1 MENIYQE
8 SIAAVEQGAKFKVD
22 FQKRLL
28 KVGDRI
34 IVDNGKYEGNLG
46 IGLAG
51 DATEFIAN
59 VENMYD
65 SYKHSMPSERSE
77 SQRKR
82 YFIALPEKELD
93 DDDMLY
99 GVGRDAAQIALE
111 LYLLSQILLGFQWN
125 ESMMGKWFWQSK
137 VDKDLVILRKWF
149 NN

>member
-8 SIAAVEQGAKFKVD
+8 SIVAVEQGAKFKVD

-28 KVGDRI
+28 KIGDKI
-34 IVDNGKYEGNLG
+34 IIDNGKYEGNLG
-46 IGLAG
+46 IEVVG
-51 DATEFIAN
+51 DIIEFVAN
-59 VENMYD
+59 VESMYD

-77 SQRKR
+77 NKRKR
-82 YFIALPEKELD
+82 YFIALPEKDLD
-93 DDDMLY
+93 DEDMLY
-99 GVGRDAAQIALE
+99 GVGRDVAQITLE

-125 ESMMGKWFWQSK
+125 EAVMGKWFWQSQ